1 MSLRVVRP
9 LVIGLAAVI
18 LSVWDA
24 GAQAPSRPAGRAG
37 VPAVVARALPAV
49 VSITTRQIERD
60 QFNQPVPTRGLGSG
74 FIVDR
79 RGHILTNYHV
89 VEGAEQIK
97 VTLPDERAFRAT
109 LVGADRFT
117 DLAVLKIEAKD
128 LPVLPLGD
136 SSRLAAGEA
145 VIAIGSPLWI
155 EGGPTVTVGVV
166 SALGRSMEEPGLP
179 ILHDLIQTDA
189 AINPGNSGGPLLNLA
204 GQVVGINTAVI
215 RSAHGIG
222 FAISV
227 NSARPV
233 LRALLET
240 GRVARRS
247 LGVTAVSVTPQVA
260 YVNDLPIERGALVVR
275 VDPGGPG
282 EAAGLQP
289 GDVIRSVAGEVVK
302 DLHHFH
308 ESLNRRKAGEV
319 AEVTVW
325 REGET
330 LTLRPVVGEEQ

>member
-1 MSLRVVRP
+1 
-9 LVIGLAAVI
+9 
-18 LSVWDA
+18 
-24 GAQAPSRPAGRAG
+24 
-37 VPAVVARALPAV
+37 VARALPAV

-79 RGHILTNYHV
+79 RGHILTNNHV

-97 VTLPDERAFRAT
+97 VTLSDGRAFRAT

-136 SSRLAAGEA
+136 SSRLAVGET

-179 ILHDLIQTDA
+179 ILHDLVQTDA
-189 AINPGNSGGPLLNLA
+189 AINPGNSGGPLLNAA

-233 LRALLET
+233 LRALLEA
-240 GRVARRS
+240 GRVSRRS

-275 VDPGGPG
+275 VDSGGPG

-289 GDVIRSVAGEVVK
+289 GDVIRSVAGEDVK

-325 REGET
+325 REGEI